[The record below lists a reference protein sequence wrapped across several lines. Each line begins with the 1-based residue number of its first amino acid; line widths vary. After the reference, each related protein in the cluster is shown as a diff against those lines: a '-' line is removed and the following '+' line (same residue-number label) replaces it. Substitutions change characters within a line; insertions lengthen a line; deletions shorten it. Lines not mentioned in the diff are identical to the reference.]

1 MDSALL
7 ADSLRL
13 SGAATALYPRP
24 RALFLS
30 AGVGP
35 PSALR
40 IGTPSNCMAGS
51 LTGSRR
57 TTAASFVARGSAA
70 TANSTPPLSGL
81 YTVGEFMTRKEHLH
95 VVKPTTTVDEAL
107 ETLVENRI
115 TGFPVIDDDWKL
127 VGVVSDYDLLALD
140 SISGG
145 RTETDLFPEVDS
157 TWKTFNEIQKLLSK
171 TNGKLISDVMTP
183 APLVVRET
191 TNLEDAA
198 RLLLETKYRRLPVVD
213 NAGKLVGI
221 ITRGNVVRAA
231 LQLHCPALTGI
242 TMASRFWTHAGSD
255 SEDEESDYEEEVN
268 AGVAVGDSG
277 GAAAGSRYLQANA
290 SDSDDSD
297 GQRRIVRSAKDK
309 RYEEMSATVDQM
321 KNAMKINDWV
331 SLQENFD
338 KINKQLEKVLRFTE
352 SEKVP
357 NLYIKALV
365 MLEDFLAQA
374 LANKEAKKKMSSS
387 NNKALNS
394 MKQKLKK
401 NNKQFEDLI
410 NKCRENPES
419 EEEEEEPDVDR
430 QSDTE
435 SIISDEEP
443 YEDPEIEVGPWEK
456 MSKKDKLMDKQFMK
470 DPSEITWE
478 NVDKKLKEVI
488 AARGKKGTQ
497 RVEQVEQL
505 TFLTRVA
512 KTPAQKLEI
521 LFSVISAQFDVNPSL
536 SGHMPIN
543 VWKKYVQNMLVVLD
557 ILEQFPNI
565 VVDDSVEQDEKE
577 TQKGADYK
585 GIIRI
590 WGSLV
595 AFLERMD
602 VEFFK
607 SLQCIDPHTKEYVER
622 LKDEPMFFVIAQNV
636 QEYLARVGDFKA
648 AAKVALKLVELV
660 YYKPQ
665 EVYDAMRKLGEQRAD
680 APEHAENEDVE
691 GDESPVVE
699 EIHAP
704 PAFVV
709 TPELV
714 PRKPSFPESSRALM
728 DELVSLI
735 YKYGDERTKAR
746 AMLCDIYHHAILD
759 EFSTARDL
767 LLMSHL
773 QDGVQHMDISTQ
785 ILFNRTMAQLGL
797 CAFRVGLVTDTHGCL
812 SELYA
817 GGRVKELLA
826 QGVSQSRFHD
836 KTPEQEKAERRRQM
850 PYHMHINLEL
860 LESVHLICAMLL
872 EVPNMAANS
881 HDAKRK
887 IISKTFR
894 RLFEASER
902 QAFTGPPENVRDHV
916 MAATRALR
924 KGDFQKAFNIINSL
938 DVWKLLRNREKVLEI
953 LKSKIKEEALR
964 TYFFAFSSSYN
975 SLSLDQLSMMFDL
988 SEAHVHSIVSK
999 MMMVEEL
1006 HASWDQPTCC
1016 TVFHN
1021 VEHTRLQALA
1031 FQLIEK
1037 LSVLVDSNERAFEA
1051 RTGGGLDGLPPRR
1064 RETQEYANQGTG
1076 RWQDN
1081 YSGQGRQGGYG
1092 GRTGYAGGARLGVTS
1107 QGYGGQAKDR
1117 GGQGHRGAGG
1127 YASSYQSTRYQDT
1140 YGGAGKSYHG
1150 AAALRG
1156 SQLDASARM
1165 VSLSKVPRV

>member
-1 MDSALL
+1 
-7 ADSLRL
+7 
-13 SGAATALYPRP
+13 
-24 RALFLS
+24 
-30 AGVGP
+30 
-35 PSALR
+35 
-40 IGTPSNCMAGS
+40 
-51 LTGSRR
+51 
-57 TTAASFVARGSAA
+57 
-70 TANSTPPLSGL
+70 
-81 YTVGEFMTRKEHLH
+81 
-95 VVKPTTTVDEAL
+95 
-107 ETLVENRI
+107 
-115 TGFPVIDDDWKL
+115 
-127 VGVVSDYDLLALD
+127 
-140 SISGG
+140 
-145 RTETDLFPEVDS
+145 
-157 TWKTFNEIQKLLSK
+157 
-171 TNGKLISDVMTP
+171 
-183 APLVVRET
+183 
-191 TNLEDAA
+191 
-198 RLLLETKYRRLPVVD
+198 
-213 NAGKLVGI
+213 
-221 ITRGNVVRAA
+221 
-231 LQLHCPALTGI
+231 
-242 TMASRFWTHAGSD
+242 MASRFWTRGDSD
-255 SEDEESDYEEEVN
+255 TEDEEELDDEVE
-268 AGVAVGDSG
+268 VVG
-277 GAAAGSRYLQANA
+277 GAGEPTGATAGSRYLRDSD

-297 GQRRIVRSAKDK
+297 GQRRVVRSAKDK
-309 RYEEMSATVDQM
+309 RFEEMSATVDQM

-331 SLQENFD
+331 SLQESFD
-338 KINKQLEKVLRFTE
+338 KINKQLEKVVRLTE

-374 LANKEAKKKMSSS
+374 LANKDAKKKMSSS
-387 NNKALNS
+387 NAKALNS

-410 NKCRENPES
+410 NKYREDPES
-419 EEEEEEPDVDR
+419 EDDGEEEEEPDEDDV
-430 QSDTE
+430 SEIEENPTV
-435 SIISDEEP
+435 ISDEEIDTE
-443 YEDPEIEVGPWEK
+443 EDDPDAVQSEIGGPWVK
-456 MSKKDKLMDKQFMK
+456 QLSKKDKLMDKQFMK

-478 NVDKKLKEVI
+478 NVDKKLKEII

-521 LFSVISAQFDVNPSL
+521 LFSVVSAQFDVNPSL

-543 VWKKYVQNMLVVLD
+543 VWKKCVQNLLITLD
-557 ILEQFPNI
+557 ILEQYPNI
-565 VVDDSVEQDEKE
+565 VVDDSVEQDEHE
-577 TQKGADYK
+577 TQKGAEYK
-585 GIIRI
+585 GTIRV
-590 WGSLV
+590 WGNLV

-607 SLQCIDPHTKEYVER
+607 SLQCIDPHTKEYIER
-622 LKDEPMFFVIAQNV
+622 LRDEPMFFVLAQNV
-636 QEYLARVGDFKA
+636 QDYLERIGDFKS

-665 EVYDAMRKLGEQRAD
+665 EVYDAMRKLGEQRGD
-680 APEHAENEDVE
+680 GTEGVENGDVE
-691 GDESPVVE
+691 GDEEPEVVE
-699 EIHAP
+699 ESRGP

-714 PRKPSFPESSRALM
+714 PRRPTFPDNSRVLM

-746 AMLCDIYHHAILD
+746 AMLCDIYQHAILD

-785 ILFNRTMAQLGL
+785 ILFNRAMAQLGL
-797 CAFRVGLVTDTHGCL
+797 CAFRVGLVIEAHGCL

-860 LESVHLICAMLL
+860 LEAVHLICAMLL

-894 RLFEASER
+894 RLLEVSEK
-902 QAFTGPPENVRDHV
+902 QSFTGPPENVRDHV
-916 MAATRALR
+916 MAATRALS
-924 KGDFQKAFNIINSL
+924 KGDFQKAFDVINSL
-938 DVWKLLRNREKVLEI
+938 EVWKLIRNREKVLEM
-953 LKSKIKEEALR
+953 LRTKIKEEAMR
-964 TYFFAFSSSYN
+964 TYLFTFSLSYN
-975 SLSLDQLSMMFDL
+975 SLSLDQLTALFDL

-999 MMMVEEL
+999 MMIVEEL
-1006 HASWDQPTCC
+1006 HASWDQPTRCI
-1016 TVFHN
+1016 VFHN

-1031 FQLIEK
+1031 FQLTEK
-1037 LSVLVDSNERAFEA
+1037 LSILVDSNERAFEA

-1064 RETQEYANQGTG
+1064 RETQDYANVGAG

-1081 YSGQGRQGGYG
+1081 FASQGRQGGYG
-1092 GRTGYAGGARLGVTS
+1092 GRTGYGGGGRMGVYS
-1107 QGYGGQAKDR
+1107 QGLGGVSRD
-1117 GGQGHRGAGG
+1117 RGAGQGPRGTSG
-1127 YASSYQSTRYQDT
+1127 YASGYQNTRYQEA
-1140 YGGAGKSYHG
+1140 YGSAGRAYHG
-1150 AAALRG
+1150 GSAVRG
-1156 SQLDASARM
+1156 SQHDASARM
-1165 VSLSKVPRV
+1165 VNLSKAGRV